1 MFVYFLKRESKGQPL
16 GICATEDSGKMT
28 VGMLARNGL
37 ADRKNDALQE
47 NPRACNQILRR
58 GDIID
63 NINGKTKV
71 ETIRMEMMT
80 AMCLAMAIRRPT
92 VVVVELDE
100 DDMGVDA
107 ILCQGGVLMAARDYN
122 PRPEP
127 EHDSG
132 YLKVDKGCPVKI
144 YGGCEEPGNS
154 DNVYGKYAYAELYSP
169 TEEQL
174 IPRQD
179 GTYPCRGWVPTDVLS
194 LPPPGWCRYHNLWQ
208 PLSTVQED

>member
-1 MFVYFLKRESKGQPL
+1 MRVQ
-16 GICATEDSGKMT
+16 
-28 VGMLARNGL
+28 
-37 ADRKNDALQE
+37 
-47 NPRACNQILRR
+47 
-58 GDIID
+58 
-63 NINGKTKV
+63 
-71 ETIRMEMMT
+71 MMT
-80 AMCLAMAIRRPT
+80 AENLAMVIRRPT
-92 VVVVELDE
+92 VVFQL

-107 ILCQGGVLMAARDYN
+107 ILRQGGVLMAATEYN

-169 TEEQL
+169 AEEQL

-179 GTYPCRGWVPTDVLS
+179 GTYPCRGWVPTDVLA
-194 LPPPGWCRYHNLWQ
+194 LPTPGWCRHHRDHPGNDKYMHTYIALDGPRVSWWQ
-208 PLSTVQED
+208 CPAGGKAPFFGIAQQVTLPRRWQCPAGVKPDGAPVSASV

>member
-1 MFVYFLKRESKGQPL
+1 MSNHG
-16 GICATEDSGKMT
+16 
-28 VGMLARNGL
+28 N
-37 ADRKNDALQE
+37 
-47 NPRACNQILRR
+47 LRR
-58 GDIID
+58 LHQIAHLQ
-63 NINGKTKV
+63 K
-71 ETIRMEMMT
+71 RLT
-80 AMCLAMAIRRPT
+80 AVFKL
-92 VVVVELDE
+92 
-100 DDMGVDA
+100 DDMGRCLHCRTNA
-107 ILCQGGVLMAARDYN
+107 GGSAPHCGGVLMAATYYN

-144 YGGCEEPGNS
+144 YGECEEPGNS
-154 DNVYGKYAYAELYSP
+154 DNVFGNYVYAELYSP